1 MVFNESITCEGREI
15 INKITDTFATWD
27 FVIFGIVLFLSA
39 GIGVYFAWTDRKNDS
54 EDYMMG
60 GGKVSP
66 FPIACSLATTFF
78 SAITV
83 LGSPGEYYLY
93 GSMFT
98 YFLVTYGWFL
108 IHIFVYSNTL
118 PEENDNFLTIL

>member
-1 MVFNESITCEGREI
+1 MTFDENVVCADRDI
-15 INKITDTFATWD
+15 ISKITDTFGTWD
-27 FVIFGIVLFLSA
+27 FVIFGLVLLLSA
-39 GIGVYFAWTDRKNDS
+39 GIGIYFAWVDRKKDS
-54 EDYMMG
+54 EEYMMG

-98 YFLVTYGWFL
+98 YFLVTYGWFYR
-108 IHIFVYSNTL
+108 IQ
-118 PEENDNFLTIL
+118 